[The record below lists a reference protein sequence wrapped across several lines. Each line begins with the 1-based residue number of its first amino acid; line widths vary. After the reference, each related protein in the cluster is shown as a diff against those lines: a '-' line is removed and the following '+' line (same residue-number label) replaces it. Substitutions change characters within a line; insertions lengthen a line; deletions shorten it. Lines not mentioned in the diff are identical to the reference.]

1 MSQFLQIQTT
11 TADAQ
16 HAEAIAQ
23 TLLQSRL
30 AACVQVIGPIK
41 SFYRWQGTIE
51 TSHEWLCVIKTSV
64 AKFAAVEAAIRELH
78 SYEVPEIIALPI
90 AEGSQDYLGWLGDQL

>member
-1 MSQFLQIQTT
+1 MSGFLQIQTT
-11 TADAQ
+11 TADGQ

-23 TLLQSRL
+23 TLLKSRL

-51 TSHEWLCVIKTSV
+51 TSHEWLCLIKTSV
-64 AKFAAVEAAIRELH
+64 AKFAEVEAAIRELH
-78 SYEVPEIIALPI
+78 TYDVPEIVALPI
-90 AEGSQDYLGWLGDQL
+90 ADGSKDYLGWLGDQL